1 MEIPMKKLLL
11 LSILLVAITG
21 CGRASQA
28 DHYEP
33 DTPNQDRES
42 HVYDDEPTQQDEPTD
57 VTDKTQPDEIPAQAP
72 SNQPIPHNLATQLF
86 EEINQIFDEDGGQLW
101 GFYLHAPIIFVDPG
115 TRIAVANQ
123 PDREGNLEKQGDVYI
138 GLFPESIQVFDAVV
152 TYDYFGGVLWVV
164 VPWPSIEHSDQ
175 ESAMRK
181 LAHKTAH
188 WHQHAFL
195 TDFSVGG
202 NSHMNEMDARVS
214 IRLEVNALIRAFRAT
229 DQEERLS
236 AIVDALS
243 FRDWRR
249 QIFDGAL
256 SENRLETIEGLAFYT
271 ELALNIGGRGTLAA
285 TLSTYAEGMVS
296 GVNLESSFGYLS
308 GALYAFL
315 LSELDITW
323 KDGLSD
329 NSDLGQILKEAM
341 GITALR
347 DIGDIDLDLY
357 RHRLIEQ
364 QEREWTSARSDTL
377 NRLLEGMENHPTIQ
391 FHWDDYEH
399 HGMALSGNRFSF
411 AELGVVFQGNVEF
424 MGSFGRL
431 YVQGGEL
438 IMHSDGFIMA
448 VAEDMEM
455 EGNLVTARNWSLELN
470 DGYSVVPY
478 GDDFRV
484 MTG

>member
-1 MEIPMKKLLL
+1 MKKLLL
-11 LSILLVAITG
+11 LSILLFAITG
-21 CGRASQA
+21 CGRASEV
-28 DHYEP
+28 DHCEP
-33 DTPNQDRES
+33 DAPSQDYAS
-42 HVYDDEPTQQDEPTD
+42 HVYNDESTPHDDIIDE
-57 VTDKTQPDEIPAQAP
+57 TQPDEIPEQTP
-72 SNQPIPHNLATQLF
+72 PNQPIPHNLAAQFF

-101 GFYLHAPIIFVDPG
+101 GFYLHAPIIFVDPD
-115 TRIAVANQ
+115 TRAAVANQ
-123 PDREGNLEKQGDVYI
+123 PDPEGILDKQGDVYV
-138 GLFPESIQVFDAVV
+138 GLFPESLQVFDAVV

-164 VPWPSIEHSDQ
+164 VPWPSIQYRDQ
-175 ESAMRK
+175 ESVMRK
-181 LAHKTAH
+181 LTHKTTH

-202 NSHMNEMDARVS
+202 NSHMNEMEARVS

-229 DQEERLS
+229 DHEERLS

-243 FRDWRR
+243 FRGWRR
-249 QIFDGAL
+249 QVFDGAL

-271 ELALNIGGRGTLAA
+271 EFALNISGRGSLANI
-285 TLSTYAEGMVS
+285 LSTYAEGMVS
-296 GVNLESSFGYLS
+296 GVNLESAFGYLS

-323 KDGLSD
+323 KDGLNDS
-329 NSDLGQILKEAM
+329 SDLGQILKEAM
-341 GITALR
+341 GITALK
-347 DIGDIDLDLY
+347 DISDINLDLY

-364 QEREWTSARSDTL
+364 QESEWTSARSDTL

-411 AELGVVFQGNVEF
+411 ADLGVVFQGNVEF

-431 YVQGGEL
+431 DVQGGEL
-438 IMHSDGFIMA
+438 IMHSDGFILA

-455 EGNLVTARNWSLELN
+455 EGRLVIASGWRLELN
-470 DGYSVVPY
+470 YGYRVVPY
-478 GDDFRV
+478 GEDFRV
-484 MTG
+484 VRR